1 LRIDNGQRI
10 MAREKP
16 LRLLFVTQED
26 PFYGRFFFAEFLRRY
41 DPAKADVL
49 GVAIQ
54 EPLGRSRW
62 GAFGKAYSFYG
73 FWNTVKLAC
82 ISVLLG
88 IAGFFSATFRD
99 GKGGDYTLRQV
110 LRREKVTLIELG
122 DINSEESIAK
132 LKALEPDLIV
142 SMSASQKFGPEV
154 LELPR
159 LACLNVHS
167 GELPRYRGMLTVFWQ
182 LYEGR
187 GYTVPTVHV
196 MDEKLDAGPIIT
208 STRCPL
214 DKYDSLYEATV
225 KTKLCAARLLVDVLG
240 MYASG
245 KISTSVN
252 DPALAKRYP
261 FPGKTEA
268 VNFRKTGRRLV

>member
-1 LRIDNGQRI
+1 
-10 MAREKP
+10 MTREKP

-41 DPAKADVL
+41 DPVKVDVL

-62 GAFGKAYSFYG
+62 GAFERTYSFYG
-73 FWNTVKLAC
+73 FWNTVKLIC

-88 IAGFFSATFRD
+88 IAGFFSAAFRD

-110 LRREKVTLIELG
+110 LRRENVTVIELG
-122 DINSEESIAK
+122 DINSEESITK

-142 SMSASQKFGPEV
+142 SMGASQKFGPAV
-154 LELPR
+154 LEFPR
-159 LACLNVHS
+159 FACLNVHS

-187 GYTVPTVHV
+187 DYTVPTVHI
-196 MDEKLDAGPIIT
+196 MDEKLDAGPIIK

-214 DKYDSLYEATV
+214 DKHDSLYEATV
-225 KTKLCAARLLVDVLG
+225 KTKVCAARLLVDVLG

-245 KISTSVN
+245 EISTSVN
-252 DPALAKRYP
+252 DPAFAKRYA
-261 FPGKTEA
+261 FPGRAEA
-268 VNFRKTGRRLV
+268 KIFRKTGRRLV